1 MGLFKFLNRSF
12 LVGGIV
18 HEGSE
23 RSKPFRHVKF
33 YTTEMGESEYTK
45 RGTKKC
51 RKRKLLPRQRGLN
64 KNKRCPLNKEN
75 IW

>member
-1 MGLFKFLNRSF
+1 MGLFKFLNRPF

-33 YTTEMGESEYTK
+33 YMNKVEDEEATFEVTERKEMTEVGES
-45 RGTKKC
+45 RV
-51 RKRKLLPRQRGLN
+51 
-64 KNKRCPLNKEN
+64 
-75 IW
+75 